1 MKKTALTLGCVLG
14 LTGCMSMVEPSALGR
29 AAQGQ
34 GAERRQAV
42 SANTDLKTWGVDGA
56 ALSYQ
61 DTGGDKPVVI
71 CLHAIGHASGD
82 YAAVVAGL
90 RGQYRVIALDWP
102 GQGRSE
108 AMAIAPEVS
117 QNAELLHRF
126 VGELELKRFDL
137 IGNSVGGGA
146 ALLYASTHHDRVR
159 SVVVANPAGLDS
171 GGMLGGIFTWWMAR
185 RFDRAASDPAA
196 FQAWFAGYY
205 DDVLPMPMAANQRE
219 RIVASGLEAAPLLAQ
234 AWRGFSR
241 PENDLRSRLPG
252 LRAPVLIT
260 WAQRDEVVRWSR
272 NREAIGGI
280 PDHHVEFF
288 DAGHTPM
295 LEQPE
300 QFLRV
305 VVPFLAQAR
314 QAGPAP

>member
-1 MKKTALTLGCVLG
+1 MKKIVLKLGCLLG
-14 LTGCMSMVEPSALGR
+14 LSSCMSMVEPSALGR

-34 GAERRQAV
+34 QHPERRQAV
-42 SANTDLKTWGVDGA
+42 SANTDLKTWRMGSS

-61 DTGGDKPVVI
+61 DTGGDKPVII

-82 YAAVVAGL
+82 YAAVVASM
-90 RGQYRVIALDWP
+90 RDKYRVIALDWP

-108 AMAIAPEVS
+108 AMAVAPEVS
-117 QNAELLHRF
+117 QYAEILHRF
-126 VGELELKRFDL
+126 VSELEIDRFDL

-146 ALLYASTHHDRVR
+146 ALLYAFIHPSKVR

-171 GGMLGGIFTWWMAR
+171 GGMLGRIFTLWMAR
-185 RFDRAASDPAA
+185 RFDLADSNPAA
-196 FQAWFAGYY
+196 FQAWFGSYY
-205 DDVLPMPMAANQRE
+205 DNVLPMPQAANQRV
-219 RIVASGLEAAPLLAQ
+219 RIVASGLEVAPLLAQ

-241 PENDLRSRLPG
+241 PENDLRSRMPG

-260 WAQRDEVVRWSR
+260 WAQRDDVVRWSR
-272 NREAIGGI
+272 NRVAIAGI
-280 PDHHVEFF
+280 PNHRVEFF

-300 QFLRV
+300 HFLRTV
-305 VVPFLAQAR
+305 EPFLAQGR
-314 QAGPAP
+314 